1 MGKILD
7 ITNTL
12 KNVEKKL
19 RKKYPNDF
27 ISWSTDKNGDFLI
40 ITNDISNPRY
50 WYTFDFD
57 WGGGRINMLDD
68 EANLLGFDYF
78 DNLNEVYDTIIKML
92 NDYLN
97 NLIPMRYR

>member
-1 MGKILD
+1 
-7 ITNTL
+7 
-12 KNVEKKL
+12 
-19 RKKYPNDF
+19 
-27 ISWSTDKNGDFLI
+27 
-40 ITNDISNPRY
+40 
-50 WYTFDFD
+50 
-57 WGGGRINMLDD
+57 MLDD